1 VTAKGGIICFTQTNK
16 DSIMDI
22 PFPETDIYCI
32 TDSRQ
37 SLDRSTIDVVRQMLE
52 AKIKIIQYREKDKEA
67 AVMLEECQA
76 IRELTRKA
84 GCCFIVNDHVDIA
97 LLCEADGVHVGQEDL
112 PLAAVR
118 KLMGKERIVGV
129 STHRWIEAKAAIQGG
144 ADYIGVGP
152 IFATATKTTTPPVGF
167 AYLEEAVEKATIPT
181 VTIGGINEKT
191 LPEVLGRGARCCG
204 IVSAITLA
212 PDIPAKIRELR
223 GVIRGLGSEK

>member
-1 VTAKGGIICFTQTNK
+1 
-16 DSIMDI
+16 MYI
-22 PFPETDIYCI
+22 PFPDTDIYCL

-37 SLDRSTIDVVRQMLE
+37 SLGRSTLEVVRQML
-52 AKIKIIQYREKDKEA
+52 AAGIQLLQYREKDKEA
-67 AVMLEECQA
+67 GVMLEECMA

-97 LLCEADGVHVGQEDL
+97 LLCEADGVHVGQDDL

-118 KLMGKERIVGV
+118 RLVGKERIVGV
-129 STHRWIEAKAAIQGG
+129 STHRWSEAEAAISGG

-167 AYLEEAVEKATIPT
+167 AYLEEAAAKCSIPF

-191 LPEVLGRGARCCG
+191 VAEAVRHGARLCG
-204 IVSAITLA
+204 IVSDITSA
-212 PDIPAKIRELR
+212 DDIPAKIAKLRSIIREAR
-223 GVIRGLGSEK
+223 P

>member
-1 VTAKGGIICFTQTNK
+1 
-16 DSIMDI
+16 MRI

-37 SLDRSTIDVVRQMLE
+37 SLGRGAVDVVRQMLE
-52 AKIKIIQYREKDKEA
+52 AEIRVIQYREKDKDA
-67 AVMLEECQA
+67 AAMLEECQA
-76 IRELTRKA
+76 IRDLTRKA

-118 KLMGKERIVGV
+118 KLIGKERIVGV
-129 STHRWIEAKAAIQGG
+129 STHRWSEAETAIRGG

-152 IFATATKTTTPPVGF
+152 IFATATKTATPPVGLL
-167 AYLEEAVEKATIPT
+167 YLEEAAEKATIPT
-181 VTIGGINEKT
+181 VTIGGVNENT
-191 LPEVLGRGARCCG
+191 LPEVRRRGARCCG

-212 PDIPAKIRELR
+212 PDIPAKIRKLR
-223 GVIRGLGSEK
+223 AIMGGNR

>member
-1 VTAKGGIICFTQTNK
+1 
-16 DSIMDI
+16 MYI

-37 SLDRSTIDVVRQMLE
+37 SLGRSTVDVVRHMLE
-52 AKIKIIQYREKDKEA
+52 AEIRVIQYREKDKDA
-67 AVMLEECQA
+67 GVMLEECQA

-118 KLMGKERIVGV
+118 KLVGKQRIVGV
-129 STHRWIEAKAAIQGG
+129 STHRWSEAEVAIRGG

-167 AYLEEAVEKATIPT
+167 AYLEEAASMVNIPT

-191 LPEVLGRGARCCG
+191 LHEVRRRGARCCA

-212 PDIPAKIRELR
+212 PDIPIKIRELR
-223 GVIRGLGSEK
+223 AIMRGAR

>member
-1 VTAKGGIICFTQTNK
+1 
-16 DSIMDI
+16 MYI

-37 SLDRSTIDVVRQMLE
+37 SLGRSTVDVVRHMLE
-52 AKIKIIQYREKDKEA
+52 AEIRIIQYREKDKDA
-67 AVMLEECQA
+67 GVMLEECLA
-76 IRELTRKA
+76 IRELTHKA

-118 KLMGKERIVGV
+118 KLIGRERIIGV
-129 STHRWIEAKAAIQGG
+129 STHRWLEAEAAISATGGG

-152 IFATATKTTTPPVGF
+152 IFATATKTTTPPVGL
-167 AYLEEAVEKATIPT
+167 AYLEEAAKKATIPT
-181 VTIGGINEKT
+181 VTIGGVNEKT
-191 LPEVLGRGARCCG
+191 LPEVRKRGARCCA

-212 PDIPAKIRELR
+212 PDIPAKVRELR
-223 GVIRGLGSEK
+223 AIMREVR